1 MTPDMQKN
9 SKNEKFIQIFFG
21 SKQPKKLENTSSTPF
36 VKFPMNFRPLTLKKE
51 LSDFSKIPWPRICKK
66 TQKMRNL
73 YKIFFG
79 SKQPKKLWNTSATPF
94 LKFPMNFKLVTL
106 KKELS
111 DLSKNAWPR
120 VCKKLKK
127 WEIYT
132 KFIFGSKQPKKLWNT
147 SATPFLKFLMNFKLV
162 TLKKE
167 LSDLSKECMTPGM
180 QKTQTMRNLYK
191 IFFG

>member
-1 MTPDMQKN
+1 MHDPGY
-9 SKNEKFIQIFFG
+9 EKKRKKWEIYTKYIFG
-21 SKQPKKLENTSSTPF
+21 SKQPKKLEYTSATPF

-111 DLSKNAWPR
+111 DFSKIPWPR
-120 VCKKLKK
+120 ICKKTRKMRNLYK
-127 WEIYT
+127 I
-132 KFIFGSKQPKKLWNT
+132 FFGSKQPKKLWNT
-147 SATPFLKFLMNFKLV
+147 SAIPFLKFLMNFRPL
-162 TLKKE
+162 TLKKD
-167 LSDLSKECMTPGM
+167 LSDFSKISWPRIC
-180 QKTQTMRNLYK
+180 
-191 IFFG
+191 